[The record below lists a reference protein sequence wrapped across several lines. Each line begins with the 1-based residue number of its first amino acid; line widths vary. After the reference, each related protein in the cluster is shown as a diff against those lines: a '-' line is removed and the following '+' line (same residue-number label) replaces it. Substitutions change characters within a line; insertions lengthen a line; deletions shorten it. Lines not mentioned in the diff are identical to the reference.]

1 VRQLDAWTWHP
12 IREMGWVMSIVAR
25 DMDGDGDS
33 DLVISDR
40 RGARR
45 GCFWLDNPGAERI
58 AREPGLR
65 WREHPIGA
73 VGREVMFV
81 SIADLDGDGL
91 DDVVAAVK
99 PRDLVCLRR
108 HDKLGRKWSSRTVEM
123 PAGTGGAKG
132 VGIGDID
139 LDGRADLVF
148 TCEGANGPLS
158 GVRWMRASGPLED
171 ARTEWT
177 DHEIGGAPGT
187 KFDRIELLDLDAD
200 GDLDVL
206 TCEEWDGLG
215 VIWYENPARAKAPP
229 REERKTR

>member
-1 VRQLDAWTWHP
+1 
-12 IREMGWVMSIVAR
+12 
-25 DMDGDGDS
+25 
-33 DLVISDR
+33 
-40 RGARR
+40 
-45 GCFWLDNPGAERI
+45 
-58 AREPGLR
+58 
-65 WREHPIGA
+65 
-73 VGREVMFV
+73 
-81 SIADLDGDGL
+81 
-91 DDVVAAVK
+91 
-99 PRDLVCLRR
+99 
-108 HDKLGRKWSSRTVEM
+108 M